1 MIHDFRFTFGLDCDT
16 LHTILLIFGG
26 KVDEARLKE
35 ASDRLKQKSDALQ
48 AALNAGKTA
57 TT

>member
-48 AALNAGKTA
+48 AALDTSKKST
-57 TT
+57 